1 VVPQLPGT
9 PTCGTSQGGG
19 VEEGEDLRTAARREC
34 FEEAGI
40 DPDLPDDPAFVY
52 SHNGKWRLSVF
63 VGDATGPVDMNW
75 EHSEYRW
82 ITLGDLDAFEFVP
95 GVREALVA
103 VL

>member
-1 VVPQLPGT
+1 
-9 PTCGTSQGGG
+9 
-19 VEEGEDLRTAARREC
+19 
-34 FEEAGI
+34 
-40 DPDLPDDPAFVY
+40 
-52 SHNGKWRLSVF
+52 
-63 VGDATGPVDMNW
+63 MNW